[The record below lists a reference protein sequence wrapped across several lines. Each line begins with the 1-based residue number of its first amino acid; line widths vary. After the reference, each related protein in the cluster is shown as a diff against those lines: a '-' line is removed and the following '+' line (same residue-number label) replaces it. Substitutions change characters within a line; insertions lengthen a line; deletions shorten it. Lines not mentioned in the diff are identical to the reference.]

1 MSSEVQPVGP
11 VDPAEPAEA
20 VAAAVR
26 AVPGVLDLHGGLL
39 SEVATYLPGRM
50 VRGVRLREPGA
61 EVHVVLAW
69 GAPLE
74 ETSAAVRAAA
84 AGVVGLPVDVWV
96 QDVRDPA
103 EQS

>member
-1 MSSEVQPVGP
+1 MTDPVEHVEP
-11 VDPAEPAEA
+11 VEPADA

-69 GAPLE
+69 GAALD
-74 ETSAAVRAAA
+74 ETTAAVRAAA
-84 AGVVGLPVDVWV
+84 ARVVGLPVDVWV
-96 QDVRDPA
+96 QDVREPEA
-103 EQS
+103 SS

>member
-1 MSSEVQPVGP
+1 MTAPVEHAEP
-11 VDPAEPAEA
+11 VEPAEA

-69 GAPLE
+69 GAALD
-74 ETSAAVRAAA
+74 ETTAAVRSAAA
-84 AGVVGLPVDVWV
+84 EVVGLPVDVWV
-96 QDVRDPA
+96 QDVRDPEEPA
-103 EQS
+103 

>member
-1 MSSEVQPVGP
+1 MTGP
-11 VDPAEPAEA
+11 VADAEQVEPADA

-74 ETSAAVRAAA
+74 ETTAAVRAVAA
-84 AGVVGLPVDVWV
+84 EVVGLPVDVWV
-96 QDVRDPA
+96 QDVREPEA
-103 EQS
+103 SS